1 MFSWILKKFA
11 KITILGKFLEK
22 LGPKFPII
30 LLFIFIIFAAFYGP
44 YEYENYLEFKEKY
57 PANDLGLILNLLR
70 PTVIILV
77 FLFIIFSAFG
87 IESERKKKIALEVAR
102 LKEKEEEFLAKKEAA
117 LKKLNELK
125 KSPIGKVTD
134 VVATKENL
142 GAISGGA
149 VGAALGGSLGVAGKI
164 FGTMVFVN
172 GGWVLAGVGAAVGY
186 LGVKAFKKR
195 KIEKKEQEKIKDYV
209 EKINNQTR
217 NKDQ

>member
-11 KITILGKFLEK
+11 KITILGKILEK

-70 PTVIILV
+70 PAIIILV
-77 FLFIIFSAFG
+77 FLFIIFSAFA
-87 IESERKKKIALEVAR
+87 IESERKKKIALEEAR

-195 KIEKKEQEKIKDYV
+195 RIEKKEQEKIKEYV
-209 EKINNQTR
+209 EKINNKTR
-217 NKDQ
+217 NKD

>member
-11 KITILGKFLEK
+11 KITILGKILEK

-57 PANDLGLILNLLR
+57 PTNDFGLLLNLLR
-70 PTVIILV
+70 PAVIILV
-77 FLFIIFSAFG
+77 FLFIIFSAFA
-87 IESERKKKIALEVAR
+87 IESERKKKIALEEAR

-217 NKDQ
+217 NKD

>member
-11 KITILGKFLEK
+11 KITILGKIFEK

-30 LLFIFIIFAAFYGP
+30 LLFFFIIFAAFYGP
-44 YEYENYLEFKEKY
+44 YEYENYLEFNEKY
-57 PANDLGLILNLLR
+57 PTNDFGLILNLLR
-70 PTVIILV
+70 PAIIILV

-87 IESERKKKIALEVAR
+87 IESERKKKIASEEAR

-195 KIEKKEQEKIKDYV
+195 KIEKKEKEKIKEYV

>member
-11 KITILGKFLEK
+11 KITILGKILEK

-70 PTVIILV
+70 PAIIILV
-77 FLFIIFSAFG
+77 FLFIIFSAFA
-87 IESERKKKIALEVAR
+87 IESERKKKIALEEAR

-172 GGWVLAGVGAAVGY
+172 GGWVLAGVGAAVGVG
-186 LGVKAFKKR
+186 LLPPL
-195 KIEKKEQEKIKDYV
+195 
-209 EKINNQTR
+209 
-217 NKDQ
+217 